1 MMNNWD
7 WERFG
12 EDIQRTVQDA
22 IESKDFCRLNETITN
37 TVNSAVNNFT
47 NTVRNAKSAQQ
58 SQDDWRNLNLNQL
71 KHPTLYAKTTGAK
84 VGGMILAIT
93 GYGVGAVMLL
103 TFLSVAAAGV
113 FLGMNAGIGITLVF
127 LAVLILGF
135 AILAGIGTKKL
146 GSIRRFQNYVQEM
159 QGREYCDIKE
169 LAQCCRKKEK
179 FVIKDLEK
187 MIEKRWFIQGHL
199 DEQGTCLM
207 TSNEAY
213 KQYRQLMAQMAEQN
227 RMREEDASRA
237 KQETQKKE
245 AEKEKRRKELNPEI
259 QAVIEAG
266 NGYIRKIRECNDAI
280 PGEVVSA
287 KISRME
293 LLTRRIFERVEQNP
307 EVVSDIRRM
316 MEYYLPTAVK
326 LLEAY
331 EELDGQPIQG
341 ENILSSKKEIE
352 DTLDTLN
359 TAFEKLLDDMF
370 QDTAWD
376 VASDI
381 SVLRTML
388 AQEGL
393 TGSDFTKGGK

>member
-393 TGSDFTKGGK
+393 TGNDFTRGGK